1 MKTFRSLLAL
11 VMALCLALGASCA
24 FADQTLEGD
33 ANVDQR
39 FYPAVTPFIHPPFY
53 NVKLAVE
60 VDDNGVITNVTDNGT
75 GGAGSVQEG
84 NEEFWANKNKPYF
97 DAAVNG
103 GLLEKFVGKTLEE
116 VKAMDMTSGGVDTV
130 SGATLVS
137 IAAQEAVVNA
147 LEGKAGKTFL
157 EVEGS
162 ALPVES
168 IDGNVVTLKNALPE
182 DFDVQV
188 LDIRWGV
195 RNEEIIPA
203 DSYTV
208 EMADGKV
215 TITFRDAASLKAGY
229 YYVNVV
235 DASGKYRSPSFE
247 GGPAAAQ
254 APYFII
260 DSGLT
265 AEDISFDG
273 QCVVLSSGSMADY
286 LQNIE
291 HVLIL
296 AEGAEKATEQVI
308 VGHHGTAST
317 FIALDKNGTL
327 NADGVVKARNGSES
341 PLFEDGVNYTV
352 NVAAFGYPELSFS
365 YVKSEDAAE
374 TGILPAIAGETGTTY
389 VSLFDVIISDRWT
402 PVWQDYIAAV
412 IGEEDAPMMTVGLQ
426 SAITSELY
434 GEAAVDTFANGGY
447 AFDCDFINDAQ
458 SITFKDDTATIL
470 KTDGT
475 SETHT
480 YEYLGQ
486 VSIGENE
493 TMMYQGMEISM
504 AFPVDVYRS
513 TDEAGEF
520 NYFFL
525 REDTMAETYHIEF
538 RYGKDLEEL
547 KGYLVGPY
555 AYWLAAGIDENADDE
570 TIRRVIAL
578 FCLENM
584 DYSAHAEAAL
594 AQLSDLGF
602 VGTWQAD
609 MTPFGEAYA
618 NVELT
623 MTIDEN
629 GHGVTFMNGVQTA
642 DFEAYAV
649 DNGEKGDGMG
659 LYVAYSNLEGEAEA
673 APYAMTVNDAGQTV
687 LTLTADDGTISWVRQ
702 EAPSVIEIAT
712 AEQLLALAQAV
723 NDGSVQGYPGQTFVL
738 TADIDLTGI
747 EWQPIG
753 HMDLEDMGNTS
764 RMFFGTFDG
773 QGHTISNV
781 TFNSDYPICGAG
793 VIGMN
798 CGEVKNL
805 TVENVQIR
813 CTDTFSMA
821 VGGVVGYNMGSVHDV
836 CLTGENDIA
845 GVNCVGGIVGGN
857 MGAVYNC
864 TVENA
869 TIRVLGDND
878 FSSGRIIQ
886 ADVAECG
893 GLVIGGSFGG
903 VIDSCTA
910 QGKVIAEGN
919 EPVGLGGV
927 AGCLEMMDSVTNCSA
942 DVEIITTQGG
952 HAIGG
957 LCGFG
962 GTHSNGMIVAETEG
976 IVTTQ
981 YPAIIDNCTVTV
993 KMNVPG
999 ATHVGGL
1006 VGTGLYYY
1014 GEETAFQITHCA
1026 VNGEIIGA
1034 MTPGAVAG
1042 RAVNSVIESCEAKV
1056 SLDGEPLTDE
1066 IGTTAVMY
1074 ESGDQ
1079 FEGEADGV

>member
-317 FIALDKNGTL
+317 FIALDENGTL
-327 NADGVVKARNGSES
+327 NADGMVKARNGSES

-352 NVAAFGYPELSFS
+352 TVASFGYPELSFS
-365 YVKSEDAAE
+365 YVKSEEAAE
-374 TGILPAIAGETGTTY
+374 AGILPAIAGETGTTY

-434 GEAAVDTFANGGY
+434 GEAAVEAFADGGY

-493 TMMYQGMEISM
+493 TMMYQGTEISM
-504 AFPVDVYRS
+504 AFPVDAYRS

-520 NYFFL
+520 NYFLL

-555 AYWLAAGIDENADDE
+555 AYWLAAGIDADADEE
-570 TIRRVIAL
+570 TIEDVIAL

-609 MTPFGEAYA
+609 MKPFGEAYA

-649 DNGEKGDGMG
+649 DKDEKGDGMG

-673 APYAMTVNDAGQTV
+673 APYAMTVNEAGQDV

-702 EAPSVIEIAT
+702 ETSEVIEVAN
-712 AEQLLALAQAV
+712 AEDLAAMNSNLS
-723 NDGSVQGYPGQTFVL
+723 GSFIL
-738 TADIDLTGI
+738 TADIDLAGI
-747 EWQPIG
+747 EWTPIG
-753 HMDLEDMGNTS
+753 MFVMGGGEEGEVPDKNAAFT
-764 RMFFGTFDG
+764 GTFDG
-773 QGHTISNV
+773 QGHI
-781 TFNSDYPICGAG
+781 IR
-793 VIGMN
+793 
-798 CGEVKNL
+798 NL
-805 TVENVQIR
+805 TVNQPEGWALGLFGCAANAEIGNFILENAAVDGSVM
-813 CTDTFSMA
+813 TADA
-821 VGGVVGYNMGSVHDV
+821 VGYAYCSTIHDV
-836 CLTGENDIA
+836 TLLGGKVTAHYTEMSEEGMYGGIA
-845 GVNCVGGIVGGN
+845 GACLGSLITGCDVQADITIPDGTANAGIVGGGLQMTSVVN
-857 MGAVYNC
+857 CKGAGSVTAGNNC
-864 TVENA
+864 Y
-869 TIRVLGDND
+869 G
-878 FSSGRIIQ
+878 
-886 ADVAECG
+886 
-893 GLVIGGSFGG
+893 IGGISGCGFT
-903 VIDSCTA
+903 SEQFTNLTA
-910 QGKVIAEGN
+910 QDVVLTVGDDCFWIGGITGYAGGY
-919 EPVGLGGV
+919 PVEELGMPV
-927 AGCLEMMDSVTNCSA
+927 TVFTNC
-942 DVEIITTQGG
+942 VVR
-952 HAIGG
+952 
-957 LCGFG
+957 
-962 GTHSNGMIVAETEG
+962 N
-976 IVTTQ
+976 
-981 YPAIIDNCTVTV
+981 VTV
-993 KMNVPG
+993 KTGENADGIGDIVGSGFYSDELAANG
-999 ATHVGGL
+999 APFDQPT
-1006 VGTGLYYY
+1006 
-1014 GEETAFQITHCA
+1014 
-1026 VNGEIIGA
+1026 
-1034 MTPGAVAG
+1034 
-1042 RAVNSVIESCEAKV
+1042 
-1056 SLDGEPLTDE
+1056 
-1066 IGTTAVMY
+1066 
-1074 ESGDQ
+1074 Q
-1079 FEGEADGV
+1079 FELVDCKVE